1 MAEQRRSRGF
11 TRADALVAGAVCLVL
26 VLLVPVVHAMTREMY
41 IRIGCGSNLG
51 QLGKAMIVYAND
63 YEDELP
69 RAGGRTSI
77 WGAVTNWMSATRYL
91 AFGLDVGGGGGR
103 ATINSCFYL
112 LVKYTEATPRLFVC
126 GGDEGTTE
134 FRLSDVPAN
143 TLPAGFELI
152 DAWDFGPPATS
163 FKSCSY
169 SYHLLFGSPYPPTL
183 AADPNL
189 ALVADRS
196 PWFVSPAGSPMP
208 FSTFVPDLPQFS
220 GNAQTACSGNAIAH
234 GLDGQNVLFLDG
246 RVAFEDR
253 PYCAAEMDN
262 IYTPSDHPDEG
273 SPWGQP
279 PTLASV
285 PSNRKDSL
293 LVHDPN
299 TLPPVIRR

>member
-1 MAEQRRSRGF
+1 M
-11 TRADALVAGAVCLVL
+11 VL

-51 QLGKAMIVYAND
+51 QLGKAMLIYAND

-126 GGDEGTTE
+126 GGDEGTAE
-134 FRLSDVPAN
+134 FRLSDIPAG
-143 TLPAGFELI
+143 TLPWGFELI
-152 DAWDFGPPATS
+152 DAWDFGPPTTS

-169 SYHLLFGSPYPPTL
+169 SYHLPFGSPYALSTSSYPN
-183 AADPNL
+183 AAI
-189 ALVADRS
+189 AADRS
-196 PWFVSPAGSPMP
+196 PWFVSPAGSPTS
-208 FSTFVPDLPQFS
+208 FATFVPDLPQFS
-220 GNAQTACSGNAIAH
+220 GDAQTARNGNAIAH

-253 PYCAAEMDN
+253 SYCAAGMDN
-262 IYTPSDHPDEG
+262 IYTPSDYAGEG
-273 SPWGQP
+273 SPWGYL
-279 PTLASV
+279 PTLTSV

-299 TLPPVIRR
+299 LLPPVRR